1 MPTIKYTSRF
11 KRDYNREK
19 SGILGKRLNK
29 LLMAAGNMLAA
40 DQPLPERRRD
50 HQLAGEWKD
59 HRDCHIRPDLVLIC
73 RKPDDDNLE
82 LVRLGSHRELNRRSR
97 AGGGDGGGRRGRCIR
112 HLRPRGGPES
122 ASTLYLSHSSC
133 GGDRAG
139 PSDVQ
144 YEIGTSSAHT
154 EVNG

>member
-40 DQPLPERRRD
+40 DQPLPERRCD

-59 HRDCHIRPDLVLIC
+59 HRDCPILC
-73 RKPDDDNLE
+73 
-82 LVRLGSHRELNRRSR
+82 
-97 AGGGDGGGRRGRCIR
+97 
-112 HLRPRGGPES
+112 
-122 ASTLYLSHSSC
+122 
-133 GGDRAG
+133 
-139 PSDVQ
+139 
-144 YEIGTSSAHT
+144 
-154 EVNG
+154 

>member
-1 MPTIKYTSRF
+1 MRTIKYTSRF

-19 SGILGKRLNK
+19 SGILGKRLDK
-29 LLMAAGNMLAA
+29 LLMAAVNMLAA

-82 LVRLGSHRELNRRSR
+82 LVRLGSHSELS
-97 AGGGDGGGRRGRCIR
+97 
-112 HLRPRGGPES
+112 L
-122 ASTLYLSHSSC
+122 
-133 GGDRAG
+133 
-139 PSDVQ
+139 
-144 YEIGTSSAHT
+144 
-154 EVNG
+154 